1 MQAQLGDV
9 SLTSELLPG
18 LDQTSLRTVQCLA
31 GGIEGVKSHSR
42 GLINSHRGDR
52 LQRDGLEKRRSQP
65 WCSSCSQHD
74 EGTEAGVRQGDKGQ
88 TCL

>member
-52 LQRDGLEKRRSQP
+52 GMAA
-65 WCSSCSQHD
+65 
-74 EGTEAGVRQGDKGQ
+74 EGWAGEEAEPAVVQF
-88 TCL
+88 LFSA